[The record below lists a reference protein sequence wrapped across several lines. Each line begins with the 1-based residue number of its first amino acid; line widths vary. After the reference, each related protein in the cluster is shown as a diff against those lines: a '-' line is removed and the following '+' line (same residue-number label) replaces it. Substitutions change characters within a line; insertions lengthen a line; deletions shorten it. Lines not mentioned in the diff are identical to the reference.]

1 MRSEDGEDSVMDKAM
16 LRKFY
21 DALHNRDNETF
32 TSLLGQYPELLDEVY
47 LGHSI
52 LHAVAAENNVPMIE
66 FLLGLGMDVDG
77 PDLDSDGPLIVAICK
92 GAVDAVHYL
101 FKHGADPNRG
111 RTLIAAIN
119 NEEHGLEFVRLLVE
133 HGADVNRCFH
143 LGDDDGPL
151 FNALS
156 WAGDDD
162 SPIANYLRSKGA
174 RTPEELGVTAQAAV
188 SDPVVAHFAGRF
200 GPVRPQ
206 SLGEIVPDDVPIALH
221 VVSPTVARP
230 HVVLFTKGM
239 SAHPMTVPVGEEDY
253 RFAELFIELPGDW
266 PMGDHLFHDPDSS
279 WPVDW
284 LRRLAK
290 YPHYN
295 QTWLGGPVAI
305 VSNGDPPEPLS
316 PGSPLTALLLLADGD
331 FRRPDGS
338 IVQTY
343 RLFPLFSEE
352 RDLEQALGADE
363 LLRRF
368 DRAGIGFVVDSNR
381 QNVAMLTS

>member
-1 MRSEDGEDSVMDKAM
+1 
-16 LRKFY
+16 
-21 DALHNRDNETF
+21 
-32 TSLLGQYPELLDEVY
+32 
-47 LGHSI
+47 
-52 LHAVAAENNVPMIE
+52 
-66 FLLGLGMDVDG
+66 
-77 PDLDSDGPLIVAICK
+77 
-92 GAVDAVHYL
+92 
-101 FKHGADPNRG
+101 
-111 RTLIAAIN
+111 
-119 NEEHGLEFVRLLVE
+119 
-133 HGADVNRCFH
+133 VNRCFH

-188 SDPVVAHFAGRF
+188 SDPVVDHFAGRF

-239 SAHPMTVPVGEEDY
+239 STHPMTVPVGEEDY

-266 PMGDHLFHDPDSS
+266 PMGDRMFRDPDSS
-279 WPVDW
+279 WPVEW

-290 YPHYN
+290 YPHYT

-316 PGSPLTALLLLADGD
+316 PGTPFTALLLLADGD

-352 RDLEQALGADE
+352 RDLERALGADE

-381 QNVAMLTS
+381 QNVATLTS